1 MGKRKEGW
9 EKGRKD
15 DREGGKEIGRKEGR
29 KEGRE
34 GGKQGAGKV
43 RTEGGGGRKEG
54 RVVKIS
60 FFPHDFF
67 FTSFSLLLS
76 LLCDKNDQEKHN
88 GFNDDA
94 DNRPQWTQRI

>member
-1 MGKRKEGW
+1 MGKRKEGGQG
-9 EKGRKD
+9 GRKGD
-15 DREGGKEIGRKEGR
+15 RKEGR

-34 GGKQGAGKV
+34 RGREAGSGEGKNGG
-43 RTEGGGGRKEG
+43 GGGGRKEG
-54 RVVKIS
+54 RVVKIN
-60 FFPHDFF
+60 FFPHDIF

>member
-1 MGKRKEGW
+1 MGQRKEGGQG
-9 EKGRKD
+9 GRKGD
-15 DREGGKEIGRKEGR
+15 RKEGR

-43 RTEGGGGRKEG
+43 RTEGGGGGGRKEG
-54 RVVKIS
+54 RVVKIN
-60 FFPHDFF
+60 FFPHDIF

>member
-1 MGKRKEGW
+1 MGKRKEGGQG
-9 EKGRKD
+9 GRKGD
-15 DREGGKEIGRKEGR
+15 R

-43 RTEGGGGRKEG
+43 RTEGGGEGGRKEG
-54 RVVKIS
+54 RVVKIN
-60 FFPHDFF
+60 FFPHDIF

>member
-1 MGKRKEGW
+1 MERGRKERRKKEGREGGREGGREEGC

-29 KEGRE
+29 K
-34 GGKQGAGKV
+34 
-43 RTEGGGGRKEG
+43 GGRKEG
-54 RVVKIS
+54 RVVKIN

-67 FTSFSLLLS
+67 FTSFSLLLP

>member
-1 MGKRKEGW
+1 MKEERKEW
-9 EKGRKD
+9 R
-15 DREGGKEIGRKEGR
+15 
-29 KEGRE
+29 
-34 GGKQGAGKV
+34 
-43 RTEGGGGRKEG
+43 GGRQEG
-54 RVVKIS
+54 RVVKIN
-60 FFPHDFF
+60 FFPHDIF

>member
-1 MGKRKEGW
+1 MGKRKEGGQG
-9 EKGRKD
+9 GRKGD
-15 DREGGKEIGRKEGR
+15 R

-43 RTEGGGGRKEG
+43 RTEGGGGGGRKEG
-54 RVVKIS
+54 RVVKINV
-60 FFPHDFF
+60 FPHDIF

>member
-1 MGKRKEGW
+1 MGQRKEGGQG
-9 EKGRKD
+9 GRKGD
-15 DREGGKEIGRKEGR
+15 RKEGR

-43 RTEGGGGRKEG
+43 RTEGGGGGRKEG
-54 RVVKIS
+54 RVVKIN
-60 FFPHDFF
+60 FFPHDIF